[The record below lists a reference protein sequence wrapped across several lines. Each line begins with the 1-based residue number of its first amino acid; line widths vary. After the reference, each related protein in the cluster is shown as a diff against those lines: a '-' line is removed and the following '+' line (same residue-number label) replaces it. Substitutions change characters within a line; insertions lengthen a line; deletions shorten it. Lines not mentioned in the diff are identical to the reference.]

1 MKLDHSD
8 PGPEMAAA
16 QVAADD
22 LTIALAMAVVV
33 GVVAEDEGA
42 VEVAGNVSDR
52 WPPGQI

>member
-1 MKLDHSD
+1 
-8 PGPEMAAA
+8 MAAA

-22 LTIALAMAVVV
+22 STIALAMAVVA
-33 GVVAEDEGA
+33 GVVAEDEGV